1 MQHFP
6 LSSLFSFHIFPF
18 IYLSHFTLCLASP
31 FSVPFPSSPS
41 ASFQINLLHR
51 SRVEFPAVTVC
62 NQNRVNCLKLFAKML
77 KKASVSTED
86 DDFKRLVSM
95 YNITHCGVDSLGC
108 PRVRDL
114 YHQFYMESP
123 KGIPAVFRERDA
135 CLTCSEILLEYS
147 GECQN
152 SKSHA
157 PKEYLNFLWQEGDCD
172 SIVASPSFD
181 WSPFPDAEQLRYYV
195 MQESLERC
203 PCPGNCHSFDEPLF
217 ADGSQ
222 LPESSNLSTVIILL
236 L

>member
-1 MQHFP
+1 M
-6 LSSLFSFHIFPF
+6 
-18 IYLSHFTLCLASP
+18 CLASP